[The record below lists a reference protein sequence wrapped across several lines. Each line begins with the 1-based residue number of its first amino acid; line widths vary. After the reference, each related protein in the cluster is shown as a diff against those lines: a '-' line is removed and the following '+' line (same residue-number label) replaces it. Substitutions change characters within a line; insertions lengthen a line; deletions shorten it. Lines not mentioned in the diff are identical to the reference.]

1 MRYVFIGIIF
11 FLIIVN
17 FLLFFIGR
25 KHASNISEDKEASD
39 MEFKKGMKYFI
50 SAAIVSF
57 LTIIIISVAA
67 ILYIK

>member
-17 FLLFFIGR
+17 FVLFFIGR

-39 MEFKKGMKYFI
+39 REFKKGMKYFI

>member
-17 FLLFFIGR
+17 FVLFFIGR

-39 MEFKKGMKYFI
+39 KEFKKGMKYFI

>member
-17 FLLFFIGR
+17 FVLFFIGR

-39 MEFKKGMKYFI
+39 KEFKKGMKYFI
-50 SAAIVSF
+50 AAAIVSF

-67 ILYIK
+67 ILYIR